1 MRLSSAESAVNSFTC
16 LSFRV
21 GSSRLCYQLWR
32 STLPYFLVWQPAAGF
47 SRLGSFG
54 FCARGPKEH
63 THEASVPGP
72 LLGPYP
78 QPPNFPSLAIL
89 PFQEQ
94 GEHSNLNIIKFRDR
108 GYV

>member
-1 MRLSSAESAVNSFTC
+1 MRLSSAESVVNSFTC

-32 STLPYFLVWQPAAGF
+32 STLPYLLVWQPAASF
-47 SRLGSFG
+47 SRLGPFG
-54 FCARGPKEH
+54 FCARGPNEH
-63 THEASVPGP
+63 AREASVPCP
-72 LLGPYP
+72 FRPYP
-78 QPPNFPSLAIL
+78 QPPKFPSSAIL

-108 GYV
+108 G